1 MYFDIL
7 MNDKKVISS
16 VFQVIKWKKY
26 VVYNDPKVNKIIILI
41 T

>member
-16 VFQVIKWKKY
+16 IFQVIKWEKQ
-26 VVYNDPKVNKIIILI
+26 VVYNDPKVNKNIILI